1 LAQEPPP
8 EAAIIEPVELP
19 EPVLEPEP
27 HVQPDVQPPE
37 TAEQPVLDA
46 EPTTVE
52 PVEINMDLSPAS
64 WALIFDY
71 LPVEGMLRNLISNS
85 CLIQMDGNQLLFHG
99 DSGHMRL
106 FSASHQQRF
115 NEILNETLG
124 SHYNLQVIDGQLLQD
139 TPAQPAQRLTAEKQK
154 AAVESIEN
162 DANVLAI
169 RQAFDAQV
177 IMESI
182 RPLHL

>member
-1 LAQEPPP
+1 
-8 EAAIIEPVELP
+8 
-19 EPVLEPEP
+19 LENTE
-27 HVQPDVQPPE
+27 V
-37 TAEQPVLDA
+37 
-46 EPTTVE
+46 
-52 PVEINMDLSPAS
+52 IMDLSPAS
-64 WALIFDY
+64 WALIFDH

-85 CLIQMDGNQLLFHG
+85 CLIQVDGSQLLFHG

-124 SHYNLQVIDGQLLQD
+124 TQYSLQVIDGPLLHE
-139 TPAQPAQRLTAEKQK
+139 TPAQRAQRLMAEKQK
-154 AAVESIEN
+154 AAVESIES
-162 DANVLAI
+162 DPNVLAI

-182 RPLHL
+182 RPLHQ